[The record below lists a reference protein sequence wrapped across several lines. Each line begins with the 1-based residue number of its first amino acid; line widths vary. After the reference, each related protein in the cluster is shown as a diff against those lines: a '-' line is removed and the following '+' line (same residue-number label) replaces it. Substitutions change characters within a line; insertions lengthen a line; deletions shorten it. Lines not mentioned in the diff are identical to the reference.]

1 MKKLLTIMGLITS
14 VICQSAFAEEKNSNI
29 IESQFH
35 IAIIEIPLDYG
46 SDLSHEQIE
55 LNEKKLYMDIIMNEK
70 TVGEVLKDNFKNN
83 KSIELQ
89 STTIRQIEDVPSTIY
104 SKENEKNNK
113 IKEISLVQDS
123 QIINKNQILSYYN
136 INLLFQMDNK
146 NLLYRLNDIIV
157 VTDNNRRL
165 LDSQEIRKIDY
176 TDVGKIET
184 RYKLINIIEQRKE

>member
-113 IKEISLVQDS
+113 IKEILLVQDS
-123 QIINKNQILSYYN
+123 QIINKNQILSYYK